1 MKLSYFKI
9 EGFRRIRSTEIFFGD
24 ASFLIGENNVGKSS
38 VLSALEI
45 FHSGDSKLSPHDFF
59 MDDSLVDQNQEVVF
73 TAEYIGLPLEAETWK
88 GFKGR
93 VLKRRLSNGNTE
105 RYILFKKKYDKSGK
119 CVHSLKEYKRTL
131 KPEFSGARTVQEFI
145 NAGLELS
152 FLVEVFGSN
161 IENETNLKTT
171 ANSPKLEFIDLIWDI
186 DEGAEDWFERP
197 GGIQGNVLIRL
208 PRFLLIPAEDRKN
221 DIDGKTGALH
231 KVMDNLFQDVRDS
244 SDNFSQAQ
252 IFLNNLAQELDPTN
266 EDLEFGKMMVEINSV
281 VGNVF
286 PETGLHVETKLD
298 DADKI
303 LKPIFSIEMSSNI
316 RTSPDRQGTGS
327 VRSAAFALLRYR
339 EQFIEKKRISED
351 INSISRNLIIGFEE
365 PEIYLHPNA
374 ANNMRDEIYKLATS
388 TNSQIVCTTHSP
400 YIIDLGR
407 DIDKSIFPKQ
417 VLNLLR
423 LEKFGTDSFTST
435 SNKAFNTTDAYGKL
449 VDDEKNFIKFMLRM
463 DDYVSR
469 IFFSKR
475 IIIVEGDTEEIVFRE
490 TIKRMEESKRI
501 SVQSNYQI
509 IKARGKAS
517 IIPIVNYLKILGLNP
532 FVIHDKDQ
540 IDGATKFNKPILDA
554 LGDENDRLML
564 EKCMEEV
571 LGYDAPNDN
580 KPYEAYKYI
589 QSNWK
594 EVDGWRGVSENWK
607 SLIETVIF
615 KELFEK

>member
-38 VLSALEI
+38 ILSALEI
-45 FHSGDSKLSPHDFF
+45 FHSGDSKLSSHDFF
-59 MDDSLVDQNQEVVF
+59 MDDALVDENQEVIF
-73 TAEYIGLPLEAETWK
+73 IAEYIGLPVESETWK

-93 VLKRRLSNGNTE
+93 ILKRILSDGTIE
-105 RYILFKKKYDKSGK
+105 RYILFKKKYDKTGK
-119 CVHSLKEYKRTL
+119 CIHSLKEYKRTL
-131 KPEFSGARTVQEFI
+131 KPEFSVARTVQDFI
-145 NAGLELS
+145 NAGLELTY
-152 FLVEVFGSN
+152 LVEVFGSN
-161 IENETNLKTT
+161 IENGTNLKTA
-171 ANSPKLEFIDLIWDI
+171 ANSPKLEFIDSIWDI
-186 DEGAEDWFERP
+186 DENSEDWFERP
-197 GGIQGNVLIRL
+197 GGIQGNILKRL

-231 KVMDNLFQDVRDS
+231 KVMDSLFQDVRDS
-244 SDNFSQAQ
+244 SENFSQAQ

-303 LKPIFSIEMSSNI
+303 LKPIFTIEMSSNI

-339 EQFIEKKRISED
+339 EQFIEQKRINED
-351 INSISRNLIIGFEE
+351 VNSISRNLIIGFEE

-388 TNSQIVCTTHSP
+388 SNSQIVCTTHSP

-423 LEKFGTDSFTST
+423 LEIYGNDSFTST

-449 VDDEKNFIKFMLRM
+449 VDDEKNFIKFILRM

-469 IFFSKR
+469 IFFSKK

-517 IIPIVNYLKILGLNP
+517 IIPIVKYLKILGLNP

-540 IDGATKFNKPILDA
+540 IAGATKFNQPILEVI
-554 LGDENDRLML
+554 GDENDRLML
-564 EKCMEEV
+564 ENCMEEV
-571 LGYDAPNDN
+571 LGYDAPNEN

-594 EVDGWRGVSENWK
+594 EEDGWPGVSEKWK
-607 SLIETVIF
+607 TLIETVIF
-615 KELFEK
+615 RELFEN

>member
-38 VLSALEI
+38 ILSALEI
-45 FHSGDSKLSPHDFF
+45 FHSGDSKISSHDFF
-59 MDDSLVDQNQEVVF
+59 MDNALVDENQEVIF
-73 TAEYIGLPLEAETWK
+73 IAEYIGLPVESETWK

-93 VLKRRLSNGNTE
+93 ILKRRLSDGTTE
-105 RYILFKKKYDKSGK
+105 RYILFKKKYDKTGK
-119 CVHSLKEYKRTL
+119 CIHSLKEYKRTL
-131 KPEFSGARTVQEFI
+131 KPEFIDARTVQDFI
-145 NAGLELS
+145 NAGLEIIYL
-152 FLVEVFGSN
+152 LEVFGSN
-161 IENETNLKTT
+161 IENGTNLKTA
-171 ANSPKLEFIDLIWDI
+171 ANTPKLEFIDSIWDI
-186 DEGAEDWFERP
+186 DENSEEWFERP
-197 GGIQGNVLIRL
+197 GGIQGNILIRL

-231 KVMDNLFQDVRDS
+231 KVMDSLFQDVRDS
-244 SDNFSQAQ
+244 SENFSQAQ

-303 LKPIFSIEMSSNI
+303 LKPIFTIEMSSNI

-339 EQFIEKKRISED
+339 EQFLEKKRISED
-351 INSISRNLIIGFEE
+351 ADSISRNLIIGFEE

-388 TNSQIVCTTHSP
+388 SNSQIVCTTHSP

-423 LEKFGTDSFTST
+423 LEMFDTDSFSST
-435 SNKAFNTTDAYGKL
+435 SNKAFNTTEAYGRL
-449 VDDEKNFIKFMLRM
+449 VDDEKNFIKFILRM

-469 IFFSKR
+469 IFFSKK

-501 SVQSNYQI
+501 SVQTNYQI
-509 IKARGKAS
+509 IKARGKAT
-517 IIPIVNYLKILGLNP
+517 IIPIVKYLKILGLNP

-540 IDGATKFNKPILDA
+540 IDGATKFNQPILEA
-554 LGDENDRLML
+554 IGNENDRLML
-564 EKCMEEV
+564 ENCMEEV
-571 LGYDAPNDN
+571 LGYDAPNEN

-594 EVDGWRGVSENWK
+594 EEDGWSGVSAQWK
-607 SLIETVIF
+607 SLIETIIF
-615 KELFEK
+615 KELFEN